1 MAYLREEIKAGITI
15 ITGLLILS
23 GFTILIGGTQFFKD
37 FDIYYI
43 KVMNAAG
50 LETGSQ
56 VKLGGVRIGKI
67 SDIKPPEGPG
77 ESITITIN
85 VKKGTK
91 IYKGTKAFVTQ
102 VGFVGDIYMQLSVE
116 ETTDTRLKPGDTI
129 PSMES
134 MDMKVMMAKISNIS
148 ESLDILL
155 KDMDRLFS
163 ERNIQDFEKMVK
175 ETTVMLKELSSIL
188 GDNKTEITA
197 LLKNSSDTVEKAGKM
212 IESMEKA
219 IKSVGSASDSV
230 KGAVDSQSQN
240 VSELIA
246 VLKEATEELKE
257 ALQEIKN
264 KPWSIIHKE
273 GKDRNE

>member
-1 MAYLREEIKAGITI
+1 LAYLREEIKAGIII

-23 GFTILIGGTQFFKD
+23 GFTILIGGTQFFDD
-37 FDIYYI
+37 FDAYYI
-43 KVMNAAG
+43 KVMDAAG

-85 VKKGTK
+85 LKKGTK

-116 ETTDTRLKPGDTI
+116 ETTDKRLKPGDTI

-134 MDMKVMMAKISNIS
+134 MDTKVMMAKISKIS

-175 ETTVMLKELSSIL
+175 ETTVVLKELNSIL

-212 IESMEKA
+212 IESMEKT
-219 IKSVGSASDSV
+219 IKSAGSASDSV
-230 KGAVDSQSQN
+230 KGAVDTQSQN

-264 KPWSIIHKE
+264 KPWSVIHKE

>member
-77 ESITITIN
+77 ERITITIN

-116 ETTDTRLKPGDTI
+116 ETTDESLKPGDTI

-134 MDMKVMMAKISNIS
+134 IDMKVMMAKISNIS

-155 KDMDRLFS
+155 KDMDKLFS
-163 ERNIQDFEKMVK
+163 EHNIQDFEKMVK

-212 IESMEKA
+212 IESMEKT